1 MFQRTESFGYL
12 VNHLARLFIR
22 ALERR
27 IAPYGLTSGQFPA
40 LLMLWER
47 PGVTQAEMARATAV
61 EQPTM
66 ANTLKRMER
75 DGLIER
81 RPDSEDGRRTLVYP
95 TERAVAI
102 RDAVLACATQ
112 VNAAAVDGFSDAER
126 AQTLRLFGRMIGN
139 LERDVGTDSGVG
151 SA

>member
-1 MFQRTESFGYL
+1 MFKRSQSYGYL
-12 VNHLARLFIR
+12 INHLARLFIR

-27 IAPYGLTSGQFPA
+27 IEPFGLTAGQFPA

-47 PGVTQAEMARATAV
+47 PGITQAEMARLTAV

-81 RPDSEDGRRTLVYP
+81 RADPEDGRRTLVYP
-95 TERAVAI
+95 TPRAVAMK
-102 RDAVLACATQ
+102 DDVLACAME
-112 VNAAAVDGFSDAER
+112 VNAVAAGSFGEDER
-126 AQTLRLFGRMIGN
+126 AEALRLLARMIGN
-139 LERDVGTDSGVG
+139 LERDTGADAGV
-151 SA
+151 AAP